1 MSEYPWKIRS
11 MWEIG
16 SMRVMIYCVCG
27 DAMQINTNS
36 IDELIYCL
44 EAFADTHH
52 EEGHGPCDAQT
63 ARKARRK
70 RMA

>member
-1 MSEYPWKIRS
+1 
-11 MWEIG
+11 
-16 SMRVMIYCVCG
+16 MRVMIYCVCG